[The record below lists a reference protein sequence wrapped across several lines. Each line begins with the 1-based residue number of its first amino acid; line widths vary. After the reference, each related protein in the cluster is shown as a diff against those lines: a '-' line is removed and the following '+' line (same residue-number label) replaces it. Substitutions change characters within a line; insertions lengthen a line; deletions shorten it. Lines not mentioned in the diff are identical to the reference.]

1 MECGGAVIAC
11 DMDIFGL
18 NVRLVVSVCA
28 GYAGE
33 TLYPREIALSTSA
46 F

>member
-1 MECGGAVIAC
+1 MEHGGSLNPCNI
-11 DMDIFGL
+11 DIFIL
-18 NVRLVVSVCA
+18 FVYIFVLVCA

-33 TLYPREIALSTSA
+33 TLYPREIALSTGA

>member
-11 DMDIFGL
+11 DMDIFIL
-18 NVRLVVSVCA
+18 FVYLFVFVCA
-28 GYAGE
+28 GCGGE
-33 TLYPREIALSTSA
+33 TLYPREIALSTST